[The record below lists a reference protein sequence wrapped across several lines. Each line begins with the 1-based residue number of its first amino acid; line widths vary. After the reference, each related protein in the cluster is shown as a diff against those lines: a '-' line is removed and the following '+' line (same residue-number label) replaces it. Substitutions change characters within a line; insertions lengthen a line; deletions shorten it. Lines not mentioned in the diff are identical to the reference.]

1 MQVNYFYRLSIL
13 KTIFRFT
20 KKTFLAIGA
29 LLVIFLIY
37 FLASIYVSTPDIKDK
52 TSLNLKREK
61 VDTNFYKIKKN
72 WLKKSRSGLW
82 ELYLEGDGFER
93 GVINGKLTKELG
105 EQQEVAFVNQIK
117 TIIPSDFYL
126 NFLKYF
132 VAYFNRNLTKHITEE
147 YQQEI
152 YGVSLSASDK
162 FDKMAP
168 KYYRILNYH
177 AAHDIGHA
185 LQDKNMAIGCT
196 SFGVWNDRSET
207 GKLLVGRSFDFYSGD
222 EFAKNKIV
230 AFVKPT
236 TGYKYMYITWAGFTG
251 VVSGMN
257 DKGLTVTLNAAK
269 SDIPTGAATPISL
282 LAKEILQYS
291 KNIKDAYAIAEKRKT
306 FVSESILI
314 ASSEDNKCYIIE
326 KTPTKT
332 NLYQEDRNQL
342 VCPNHYQSKAF
353 ANDINNNKNMVESS
367 SMFRK
372 YRMEQLLSNYKTVNY
387 KDAAT
392 ILRDMKGINNRDIG
406 LGNEKAI
413 NQLIAH
419 HAVVFSPQ
427 DRLVWVSTQPFQL
440 GKFICYDLNK
450 VFSEAPSLNS
460 NKEISENQLT
470 IAADTFL
477 QTKGYKDFLL
487 FKKIKNYVRFCTNT
501 KYNLKIDD
509 DIIQAFVKSNL
520 NSYYTYQIIADYY
533 KKIGDK
539 KLAVTYYQTAL
550 TKEIA
555 TNKERQEIQKQ
566 IAKLNL

>member
-1 MQVNYFYRLSIL
+1 LSAL

-20 KKTFLAIGA
+20 KKT
-29 LLVIFLIY
+29 LLVIGILLLCFLIY
-37 FLASIYVSTPDIKDK
+37 FLASIYVPTPDIKDK
-52 TSLNLKREK
+52 TSLNFTRQTL
-61 VDTNFYKIKKN
+61 DTNFYKIGNN
-72 WLKKSRSGLW
+72 WLKKSQSGLW

-105 EQQEVAFVNQIK
+105 EQQEVAFITQIK

-185 LQDKNMAIGCT
+185 LQDKNMAVGCT

-282 LAKEILQYS
+282 LAKEILQYA
-291 KNIKDAYAIAEKRKT
+291 KNIKEAYAIAEKRKT

-314 ASSEDNKCYIIE
+314 ASSEDNKCFIIE

-342 VCPNHYQSKAF
+342 VCPNHYQSEAF
-353 ANDINNNKNMVESS
+353 ANDINNNKNIVESS

-372 YRMEQLLSNYKTVNY
+372 YRMEQLLNQYKSVNY
-387 KDAAT
+387 KDAAA
-392 ILRDMKGINNRDIG
+392 ILRDMKGINDRDIG

-427 DRLVWVSTQPFQL
+427 ERLVWVSTQPFQL
-440 GKFICYDLNK
+440 GEFICYDLNK
-450 VFSEAPSLNS
+450 VFAEAPSLNI
-460 NKEISENQLT
+460 NKEINEEQFT
-470 IAADTFL
+470 IEADTFL
-477 QTKGYKDFLL
+477 QTRQYKDFLL
-487 FKKIKNYVRFCTNT
+487 FKKIKNYIRFCTNT
-501 KYNLKIDD
+501 KYDLKVDD
-509 DIIQAFVKSNL
+509 DIIQAFLKSNP

-533 KKIGDK
+533 KKTGDK
-539 KLAVTYYQTAL
+539 KLAVDYYKTAL

>member
-1 MQVNYFYRLSIL
+1 MPLV
-13 KTIFRFT
+13 KTIFRIT
-20 KKTFLAIGA
+20 KKT
-29 LLVIFLIY
+29 LLVIGVLLIIFLIY
-37 FLASIYVSTPDIKDK
+37 FLASIYVATPDIKDK
-52 TSLNLKREK
+52 TSLNFTRQT
-61 VDTNFYKIKKN
+61 VDTNFYKIGNN

-105 EQQEVAFVNQIK
+105 EQQEVAFINQIK

-185 LQDKNMAIGCT
+185 LQDKNMAVGCT
-196 SFGVWNDRSET
+196 SFGVWNGRSET

-230 AFVKPT
+230 AFVKPS

-269 SDIPTGAATPISL
+269 SDIPTVAATPISL
-282 LAKEILQYS
+282 LAKEILQYA
-291 KNIKDAYAIAEKRKT
+291 KNIKEAYAIAEKRKT

-332 NLYQEDRNQL
+332 NLYQENRNEL
-342 VCPNHYQSKAF
+342 VCPNHYQSEAF
-353 ANDINNNKNMVESS
+353 ADDINNNKNIIESS

-372 YRMEQLLSNYKTVNY
+372 YRMEQLLSRHKRLNYT
-387 KDAAT
+387 DAAT
-392 ILRDMKGINNRDIG
+392 VLRDIKGINDCDIG

-419 HAVVFSPQ
+419 HAVIFSPQ
-427 DRLVWVSTQPFQL
+427 ERLVWVSTQPFQL
-440 GKFICYDLNK
+440 GEFICYDLNK
-450 VFSEAPSLNS
+450 IFAEAPALGK
-460 NKEISENQLT
+460 NKEINEQQLT

-477 QTKGYKDFLL
+477 QTKAYKGFLR
-487 FKKIKNYVRFCTNT
+487 FKKIKNYLRFCTNS
-501 KYNLKIDD
+501 KYELRVDD
-509 DIIQAFVKSNL
+509 DIIQAFIKSNP
-520 NSYYTYQIIADYY
+520 NSYYTYQIIGDYY

-539 KLAVTYYQTAL
+539 KPAANYYQKAL

-566 IAKLNL
+566 LAKLNL